1 MKKTLV
7 KLLAASLAVI
17 LTFGCT
23 KKIYIPVEK
32 TEYIAVHDT
41 TYFHRTDTLVQI
53 PEVKL
58 GDFIDL
64 TDTLRLSTE
73 YSIMSAWVDTTHNVL
88 AGRLEQGGKLPVQIV
103 EKERLVVRDSIVYKD
118 VPVPVEIEKITKV
131 VPLFWKIMSVIGI
144 LAIAVVAFWLW
155 HKFF

>member
-1 MKKTLV
+1 M
-7 KLLAASLAVI
+7 AASLAVI
-17 LTFGCT
+17 LIFGCT
-23 KKIYIPVEK
+23 TIKYVPVKE
-32 TEYIAVHDT
+32 TEYVAVHDT

-64 TDTLRLSTE
+64 TDTLRLSTDF
-73 YSIMSAWVDTTHNVL
+73 SIMSAWVDTTHNVL
-88 AGRLEQGGKLPVQIV
+88 AGRLEQGGKLPVRIV

-131 VPLFWKIMSVIGI
+131 VPIFWKIMSVIGI

-155 HKFF
+155 HKFI